1 MPTPCW
7 LKHLC
12 SIRAWVPV
20 SVLLPS
26 FLPSF
31 LSPSLSLSISLFLA
45 DSLECKS
52 WLCNPGLLASFL
64 PSPSHHWL
72 WTTRFQSNKGPTFAQ
87 VHVLWISDA
96 IHHLILCCPL
106 LLPSILPS
114 IRVFNANLNATLK
127 MTAFKCQSK
136 NSTYGMISTLWHSWK
151 GKILETIKDQ
161 WCPSWGKA
169 WIGRVQRILKEK
181 KAWFVDE
188 S

>member
-1 MPTPCW
+1 MYAHTILIKTP
-7 LKHLC
+7 
-12 SIRAWVPV
+12 
-20 SVLLPS
+20 LLHQS
-26 FLPSF
+26 LGHCVFLPSF

-45 DSLECKS
+45 DSLKCKS